1 MLCQIA
7 LAVVLVMSAALFTRG
22 AMKALR
28 PSSEFSFKGKLL
40 VKLDTFAAGYDLARS
55 QQVYETLVDRL
66 RSLPGIRAVSL
77 SASFPFA
84 EGGRSGYGGIVREYV
99 PGIENDRDRES
110 GGPPRLV
117 KGAPEVHM
125 VGADYFEAIGMP
137 LFQGRPLHRLD
148 SVPDAEKVVIIDEQI
163 ARRLRP
169 NGNSLG
175 CLITFGWEKSPYRVV
190 GIVPTLR
197 IATDDDIPSTQMY
210 LPMTADSRPTF
221 IQIRVAETL
230 DDNEVALQENIRTL
244 IREIDS
250 QLPILLLKSLADCYY
265 ENPFVWMATIGAKLA
280 TIFGAM
286 ALFLA
291 SLGIYA
297 VKGYMVASRTQDI
310 GIRKALGATHGKI
323 MAMVFREGAV
333 LTVAGLIVGLLL
345 GLGIARLIHS
355 LFYGISPADPV
366 SIIATIFLLGA
377 ASLLA
382 GYIPAR
388 RAAKIDPMEAL
399 RYE

>member
-1 MLCQIA
+1 
-7 LAVVLVMSAALFTRG
+7 
-22 AMKALR
+22 
-28 PSSEFSFKGKLL
+28 
-40 VKLDTFAAGYDLARS
+40 
-55 QQVYETLVDRL
+55 
-66 RSLPGIRAVSL
+66 
-77 SASFPFA
+77 
-84 EGGRSGYGGIVREYV
+84 
-99 PGIENDRDRES
+99 
-110 GGPPRLV
+110 
-117 KGAPEVHM
+117 
-125 VGADYFEAIGMP
+125 MP

-169 NGNSLG
+169 NGNALG